1 MIDDAQSEG
10 VLGRVILRS
19 ARSPKPFE
27 NSVFT
32 MAIGFPTMPK
42 GKERLRVMIS
52 ATHTTEDLDFA
63 VKAFE
68 KVGKEV
74 GVI

>member
-1 MIDDAQSEG
+1 MIDDAQGEG
-10 VLGRVILRS
+10 VLGRVLSRS

-32 MAIGFPTMPK
+32 MAIGCPTAPK

-52 ATHTTEDLDFA
+52 ATHLIEDLDFA
-63 VKAFE
+63 VRAFE

-74 GVI
+74 WVI

>member
-1 MIDDAQSEG
+1 MVGDTEK
-10 VLGRVILRS
+10 
-19 ARSPKPFE
+19 ARALSQKLFE
-27 NSVFT
+27 NSVFA
-32 MAIGFPTMPK
+32 MAIGYPTVPK

-52 ATHTTEDLDFA
+52 ATHSTEDLDFA

-74 GVI
+74 GMI